1 MLRSGLGSP
10 SLLSHVGLVTHFSVR
25 ILLSAVLLLL
35 CPSVPA
41 AGQDRDDPRITRYDS
56 LIAEGDNLHRRFEPG
71 EALKVFRMLLDE
83 RDDDARVLWRACREA
98 VLIGMEQDE
107 WEEEKRWYRIGE
119 EYGRRAVDLDVVSAD
134 ARYWLLAAIGRRSL
148 HVPPRETIQAARDT
162 YEGVSELLALSPNH
176 PGGHLILGK
185 FHMEVMHLSAFK
197 RFLARLF
204 GAGEGLRVAS
214 WESAEAHLKRAVELD
229 PGAVLHYLEL
239 GRMYMWSDRPA
250 EARTQLL
257 RAVELPVDD
266 LMDRASRREAQ
277 ELLQELEEGGGNASV
292 PPLLGMTL

>member
-1 MLRSGLGSP
+1 
-10 SLLSHVGLVTHFSVR
+10 VTHWSIRVVLFT
-25 ILLSAVLLLL
+25 LLFLL

-41 AGQDRDDPRITRYDS
+41 AGQSQDALRLDRFDS
-56 LIAEGDNLHRRFEPG
+56 LIAEGDELHRLFKPE
-71 EALKVFRMLLDE
+71 EALDLYRVLLAERGDE
-83 RDDDARVLWRACREA
+83 ARVLWRACREA

-119 EYGRRAVDLDVVSAD
+119 EYGRRAVTLDLVSAD

-148 HVPPRETIQAARDT
+148 HVPVGETIQAARDS
-162 YEGVSELLALSPNH
+162 YEGVNELLALNPDY

-204 GAGEGLRVAS
+204 GAGEGLKTAS
-214 WESAEAHLKRAVELD
+214 WESAEAHLKRAIELD
-229 PGAVLHYLEL
+229 PGAILHHLEL
-239 GRMYMWSDRPA
+239 GRMYMWTDRPA

-257 RAVELPVDD
+257 NALDLPEND

-277 ELLQELEEGGGNASV
+277 ELLQELKEGGGNASV
-292 PPLLGMTL
+292 PPLIGMIQ

>member
-1 MLRSGLGSP
+1 M
-10 SLLSHVGLVTHFSVR
+10 THWSVR
-25 ILLSAVLLLL
+25 VVLFALLFLL

-41 AGQDRDDPRITRYDS
+41 AGQSRDDPRLDRVDS
-56 LIAEGDNLHRRFEPG
+56 LIAEGDELHRRFKPG
-71 EALKVFRMLLDE
+71 EALDIFRVVLEE

-119 EYGRRAVDLDVVSAD
+119 EYGRRAVELDLVNTAS
-134 ARYWLLAAIGRRSL
+134 RYWLLAAIGRRSL
-148 HVPPRETIQAARDT
+148 HVPARETIQAARDT
-162 YEGVSELLALSPNH
+162 YAGVNELLALNPDH

-204 GAGEGLRVAS
+204 GAGEGLRTAS
-214 WESAEAHLKRAVELD
+214 WESAEAHLKRAIELD
-229 PGAVLHYLEL
+229 TGSILHRLEL
-239 GRMYMWSDRPA
+239 GRMYMWTNRPA
-250 EARTQLL
+250 EAQTQLL
-257 RAVELPVDD
+257 TALELPEDD

-277 ELLQELEEGGGNASV
+277 ELLQELKEGGGNASV
-292 PPLLGMTL
+292 PPFIGVTQ